1 MTKVDEVL
9 KAQLEES
16 LKDWIDLEKKIE
28 DIPKAIDSAMA
39 EIQKS
44 VSALPEVLGQSLTII
59 AAAVEDSEKTAEK
72 LNDDFQ
78 ESLREKYETALS
90 KFNSEI
96 SGSISKN
103 IESINN
109 ELELVENKVKNSSK
123 HLVGRSAKITNVMLG
138 AALCFTSF
146 ISIVLLTTT
155 WVNSKQEIEH
165 LKKYGTY
172 WYESQKIGLQSL
184 NPSERKKFSEAIE
197 KAKLDGKI

>member
-9 KAQLEES
+9 QAQLEES
-16 LKDWIDLEKKIE
+16 LKDWIALEKKIE
-28 DIPKAIDSAMA
+28 EIPKAIDSALG

-44 VSALPEVLGQSLTII
+44 VSALPETLGQSLTII

-78 ESLREKYETALS
+78 KSLRDKYETALS

-96 SGSISKN
+96 S
-103 IESINN
+103 ESINKNIDSIKN
-109 ELELVENKVKNSSK
+109 ELDLVEIKVKNSSK
-123 HLVGRSAKITNVMLG
+123 HLIGRSARITNMMLG

-155 WVNSKQEIEH
+155 WVNSNQEVES
-165 LKKYGTY
+165 LKKYGAY

-184 NPSERKKFSEAIE
+184 NSSERKKFNEAIE